1 MNIDSNDN
9 CKKFGPKISPFVAS
23 VMQRIP
29 CLRAPHEVENTSE
42 LKHELIKVLSE
53 GSEYHGRESEEQ
65 AEQRSQLHKW
75 VLDEIEVLELIRPAD
90 LDKLRVLLTV
100 LLITCSSDEKLIGT
114 TVQLKNSK
122 KFIDQLAEL
131 LGRTKLRFSSRQG
144 PFEDNNWRERILAAG
159 RTGDYLTLGSSIRHV
174 HLELPPEIR
183 AAVIV
188 LAKLDPE
195 KIAQYITSVGDVF
208 FSIGVKD
215 LLYRQSLE
223 LAKVVSDITFKFI
236 CASEV
241 ADIQVEHISNE
252 IVDNVT
258 EILFQVARSNLWQ
271 AFLCDFVKYP
281 KPDTVVV
288 KAMSIVLPKLSTAH
302 WAAFISAVE
311 LWTYSPTASPVA
323 SMLIPLAN
331 DLGTEKSA
339 EIWKLAFER
348 WDKWDYGSS
357 GSENH
362 LSAPTACSFD
372 FPVAMYYALQPIE
385 ETAAEEAKL
394 ELAISIVERQWFSS
408 SSELVTARNR
418 LLSRLRLLQHSSK
431 IRKSSSEPVEALP
444 PPVQAESE
452 FAAIRYRFFDSQ
464 SGRGY

>member
-1 MNIDSNDN
+1 MNSDSNDN
-9 CKKFGPKISPFVAS
+9 CKKFESEISPFVAS

-42 LKHELIKVLSE
+42 LKHDLIKVLSE
-53 GSEYHGRESEEQ
+53 GSEYHGSESEEQ

-75 VLDEIEVLELIRPAD
+75 VLDEIEVLELSRPAG
-90 LDKLRVLLTV
+90 LDKLRVLSTV
-100 LLITCSSDEKLIGT
+100 LFITCSSDEKLIEAI
-114 TVQLKNSK
+114 VQLTNSK

-131 LGRTKLRFSSRQG
+131 LGRTRLRFSARQG
-144 PFEDNNWRERILAAG
+144 PFEDNNWRESTLAAG

-174 HLELPPEIR
+174 HLEFSPEVR
-183 AAVIV
+183 TAVIL

-195 KIAQYITSVGDVF
+195 KLAQHITSVRDVF

-223 LAKVVSDITFKFI
+223 LAKVVSDVTFKFI

-241 ADIQVEHISNE
+241 ADIRLEHISND

-258 EILFQVARSNLWQ
+258 EILLQVARSNLWQ

-281 KPDTVVV
+281 KPDTVAV
-288 KAMSIVLPKLSTAH
+288 KAMSMVLPQLGTAH
-302 WAAFISAVE
+302 WPAFINAVE
-311 LWTYSPTASPVA
+311 LWTYSPTAAPVA
-323 SMLIPLAN
+323 SMLTPLAN
-331 DLGTEKSA
+331 HLGTEKSA
-339 EIWKLAFER
+339 EMWKLAFER

-357 GSENH
+357 ESEKN
-362 LSAPTACSFD
+362 LFAPTACSFD

-385 ETAAEEAKL
+385 ETVAEEARL
-394 ELAISIVERQWFSS
+394 ELAIATVERQWFSS

-431 IRKSSSEPVEALP
+431 IRKSSEPVEALP